1 MNLIYILWKL
11 AFSSLFFRFFFSFGG
26 AAAPPPSPR
35 RPGGWGAGRW
45 KTGGRARRTELGK
58 GRGGESSKKKM
69 LAKKKKTPGPH
80 DPINEAKGALDYMK
94 GVYKEKGGLK
104 RRHLCNRVHRQPIS
118 LFRPHSGDG
127 ETLSQ

>member
-1 MNLIYILWKL
+1 MEN
-11 AFSSLFFRFFFSFGG
+11 GG
-26 AAAPPPSPR
+26 AGPAD
-35 RPGGWGAGRW
+35 GARE
-45 KTGGRARRTELGK
+45 RAR
-58 GRGGESSKKKM
+58 GRIVEKED
-69 LAKKKKTPGPH
+69 ARQKKKTPGPH